1 MEKLQKTLE
10 LTCYEFG
17 ARVLPDV
24 MRKRGWDCPE
34 SVELNKWTELLKR
47 EGLAVERDSTRKPLK
62 ELLHSIAN
70 IRHTAVHRLHTN
82 SIGLER
88 FLADAE
94 DLAGALGNTVY
105 ANAISQLRSNAESAL
120 AELRQNKQFL
130 QLRLEKTRAVIA
142 KQRAELDRR
151 EQEAMD
157 RVREEDEKYGMLAG
171 ERLEKALELMGDF
184 KATTKGENNVLDG
197 VNDDIEEMMD
207 EDDGIMEEFEDCE
220 E

>member
-17 ARVLPDV
+17 ARVLPDI

-47 EGLAVERDSTRKPLK
+47 EGVVERNSTRKPLK

-70 IRHTAVHRLHTN
+70 IRHTAVHRLRTN

-88 FLADAE
+88 FLGDAE

-130 QLRLEKTRAVIA
+130 QLRLDKTRAAIA

-157 RVREEDEKYGMLAG
+157 RMREEDEKYGMLAG

-184 KATTKGENNVLDG
+184 KAIAKGENNVLDG
-197 VNDDIEEMMD
+197 VSDDIEEMMD